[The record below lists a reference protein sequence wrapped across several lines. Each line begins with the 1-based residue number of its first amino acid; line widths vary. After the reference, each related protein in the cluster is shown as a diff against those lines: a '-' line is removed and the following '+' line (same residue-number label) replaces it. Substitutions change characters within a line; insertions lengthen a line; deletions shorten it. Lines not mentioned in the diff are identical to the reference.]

1 MRQAGFATLICL
13 ALVSPLCAQNTD
25 IEALSGL
32 QFNFGNPGA
41 RSLGMGGAFI
51 GLADDASA
59 AEANPA
65 GLTILRKSEISI
77 EARRTTTAQTFVTGG
92 TYPYVN
98 TSDFAAARKSVA
110 FASAVVPARHWV
122 LAVYYHRP
130 LAFRNRVDVT
140 QRYSMP
146 VYFVGPSGPVTR
158 EDCPSIA
165 GCQQR
170 QIYPFA
176 TSADVQM
183 ETYGIA
189 AAREWGNFSV
199 GAGVRYHRFEEVAE
213 TIRRDVDAP
222 GQPVFVVSQTNS
234 GKFYGDAANSDVTF
248 VAGVKWAPS
257 PRFSIGGVY
266 KQDATFAAPV
276 TAGQAGVAQTAIG
289 MTRFHVPASRGVGVA
304 FRPIPALTLS
314 ADAIHVSYAH
324 LTDNFVSVIEYG
336 TGSGGLEQV
345 AGYKARNVIE
355 RHLGVEY
362 FILGHTPVA
371 IRGGWWRDPA
381 HAIAYR
387 GPLTTAEE
395 VAARILFPG
404 ARDENHYSAGMGIA
418 WQRFQIDAAYDTSR
432 SLKNASVSVIARF

>member
-1 MRQAGFATLICL
+1 MRTAGFVLLSCL
-13 ALVSPLCAQNTD
+13 AFPVALVAQNTD

-65 GLTILRKSEISI
+65 GLTILRKAEISL

-92 TYPYVN
+92 TYPFIN
-98 TSDFAAARKSVA
+98 TSDFAAAQKSIT
-110 FASAVVPARHWV
+110 FASAVVPARNWV

-130 LAFRNRVDVT
+130 LSFRNSVDVT

-146 VYFVGPSGPVTR
+146 VYFIGPSGPVSR
-158 EDCPSIA
+158 EDCASMVD
-165 GCQQR
+165 CQQR
-170 QIYPFA
+170 QIYPFS
-176 TSADVQM
+176 TSVDVQM

-189 AAREWGNFSV
+189 AAREWKTVSV
-199 GAGVRYHRFEEVAE
+199 GVAVRYQRFEEAAD
-213 TIRRDVDAP
+213 TIRRDVDLP
-222 GQPVFVVSQTNS
+222 GQPTFIVAQTNS

-248 VAGVKWAPS
+248 VGGAKWSPS
-257 PRFSIGGVY
+257 PRFSMGGVY

-276 TAGQAGVAQTAIG
+276 TAAQAGTAQTVIG
-289 MTRFHVPASRGVGVA
+289 MTRFHVPASAGVGVA
-304 FRPIPALTLS
+304 FRPAPALTIT

-336 TGSGGLEQV
+336 AGGGGLEQV
-345 AGYKARNVIE
+345 TGYEARNVIE
-355 RHLGVEY
+355 RHLGLEY
-362 FILGHTPVA
+362 FILGRTPVA

-387 GPLTTAEE
+387 GSLVTPEE
-395 VAARILFPG
+395 VAAHILFPG
-404 ARDENHYSAGMGIA
+404 ARDENHYSAGIGVA

-432 SLKNASVSVIARF
+432 TLKNASVSVIARF